1 MVERRRLERGADVRG
16 RHRHD
21 GHAPDL
27 VGRDPREPEPFFL
40 REPLLPEEWAV
51 VQEVREEEGAA
62 AEFEPLRLR
71 NGYDWF
77 YRPVVRKYC
86 TMRDYIDGVF
96 DLVDIADMNDLIA
109 YLRASRQAGP
119 PYRPFR

>member
-1 MVERRRLERGADVRG
+1 M
-16 RHRHD
+16 
-21 GHAPDL
+21 
-27 VGRDPREPEPFFL
+27 GRDPREPEPFFL

-86 TMRDYIDGVF
+86 TMRDYIDGAF
-96 DLVDIADMNDLIA
+96 DLVDIADMNDLIDA
-109 YLRASRQAGP
+109 VDENDRRQNDAREKQRREAEASR
-119 PYRPFR
+119 RR